1 MNTKNSYYY
10 LGILWFILSI
20 FCSITNDVL
29 SKYANSEMHPFQV
42 AFLRFLFAT
51 IILIPVIIYKGVD
64 CIRSSSIKIHI
75 LRGTLLFLGIVSW
88 TYGLKNVQIPTATVI
103 SFSIP
108 VFTLILAVFF
118 LNENIIWQRWIATAV
133 GLIGVIVTLYPELSE
148 FNLYGF
154 IFLGAAILF
163 ASLDIINKIFVVKET
178 MISMMFYSSLTTCF
192 LAIIPAMYYWQPVD
206 IGTLLI
212 LSLFGLSANLILFFI
227 LKAFALVDATA
238 SAPYRYLEL
247 PLSAAASYLLFSDV
261 PPITTLYGALIIIPA
276 TLFIAYSESSR
287 KK

>member
-1 MNTKNSYYY
+1 MSAKNSYY
-10 LGILWFILSI
+10 LGIFWFILSI
-20 FCSITNDVL
+20 FCSLTNDVL
-29 SKYANSEMHPFQV
+29 SKYANNALHPFQV

-51 IILIPVIIYKGVD
+51 IVLIPVILYNGIGS
-64 CIRSSSIKIHI
+64 IRSSSIKIHI

-88 TYGLKNVQIPTATVI
+88 TYGLKYVQIPTATVI

-118 LNENIIWQRWIATAV
+118 LKENIIWQRWVATAV
-133 GLIGVIVTLYPELSE
+133 GLLGVIVTLYPELSE

-154 IFLGAAILF
+154 VFLGATILF

-192 LAIIPAMYYWQPVD
+192 LAFIPAMYYWQPID
-206 IGTLLI
+206 ISTLLL
-212 LSLFGLSANLILFFI
+212 LSIFGASANLILFFI
-227 LKAFALVDATA
+227 LKAFSLVDATA
-238 SAPYRYLEL
+238 IAPYRYLEL
-247 PLSAAASYLLFSDV
+247 PLSGAASYILFGDV

-287 KK
+287 KN